1 MVIWITR
8 STVSF
13 LISSK
18 LMAAI
23 LQQKQTR
30 TFFFLFFLEKSFFV
44 LFFFLGGGLFSC
56 FFSFYVARIPKAS
69 FLFFFALLHTNRR
82 RRKRSR
88 SLLPSPRFYSR
99 TRELHSLAGLLV
111 GPLRV
116 RPVSDARAM
125 QACVCLTGD
134 VSVSL
139 FRRLVGISI
148 QKARSF
154 GWQENGPVSRQ
165 LCVSYH
171 FGGGDYTLV
180 IVCC

>member
-1 MVIWITR
+1 MDYQIDSLVLDL
-8 STVSF
+8 F
-13 LISSK
+13 QANGCHSSAK
-18 LMAAI
+18 
-23 LQQKQTR
+23 TNEN
-30 TFFFLFFLEKSFFV
+30 FFFPFFFQKKVFLSF
-44 LFFFLGGGLFSC
+44 FFFLGGGLFSC

-99 TRELHSLAGLLV
+99 MRELHSLAGLLV
-111 GPLRV
+111 GPLGV
-116 RPVSDARAM
+116 RPVRDARAM

-148 QKARSF
+148 QKPRSF

-171 FGGGDYTLV
+171 FGEGEYTLV
-180 IVCC
+180 VVSC